1 MGNTDM
7 RLSGTLT
14 SPIELGGHL
23 TNETLQGLSSYEV
36 AVANGFTGTEAEW
49 LASLKGET
57 GATPNISIGD
67 VTTGQPGTNAEAS
80 VSGTPENPVMDFI
93 IPRGDIGATPNM
105 TIGTVATGQE
115 GTYAQATITGTP
127 EDPVLNLTIPRG
139 DTGDAGFDPIV
150 EVTKNGNTATV
161 SVTDATHTTE
171 VNIVDGYTPQK
182 NVDYFDGHSP
192 VITGSKSQGTTF
204 IYSDG
209 EQIGAI
215 ADGEDGYTPRKG
227 VDYFDGHTP
236 AISGEKIDD
245 TTFIYA
251 DGVRIATVLDGI
263 DGNSPVIT
271 TVKSGKTTSI
281 LADSVVI
288 GTISDGAD
296 GHSPTITTTK
306 SGKTTTI
313 LSDGASIGSVADGQD
328 GHSPEITT
336 NKVGK
341 VLTILSDGSA
351 IGTVS
356 DGADGVTPTITTNKS
371 GTTTTIYSNGSPIG
385 SIEDGPKGDDGDTP
399 EITTSKTGKTTTIYA
414 DGSPIGTVDD
424 GADGTTPSITASKSG
439 SVTTISVNGNPIAE
453 INDGTPG
460 QDGTP
465 AIIDAT
471 PTEDSPNAVSSGG
484 VYTELSDVKETLNN
498 KYEKPSTGIPASD
511 IASGVI
517 PDVSGKADKVQ
528 SATSGNFASLDANG
542 NLMDSGHKHSDYL
555 TEHQDLTD
563 YVKNDD
569 YASSSVGGVVKLSS
583 SIGMN
588 SSNQIG
594 MIPATNADVQDG
606 SNGIN
611 GITPSRQHRA
621 VFYGLAKAAGDTTQS
636 SSSNTVGTYT
646 ETAQSKIHEMLDA
659 PATVSGTTPTIT
671 GKSGIRYICGEVST
685 LSITPPASGI
695 IDVIFT
701 SGSTPTVLTVPST
714 VKFPEWFDPT
724 SLVANTTYEINIAD
738 GVYGAVMAW
747 T

>member
-23 TNETLQGLSSYEV
+23 TNETLEGLSAYEV

-57 GATPNISIGD
+57 GATPDISIGN
-67 VTTGQPGTNAEAS
+67 VTTGQPGTNVEVS
-80 VSGTPENPVMDFI
+80 VSGTPENPVMDFT
-93 IPRGDIGATPNM
+93 IPRGDVGATPNM
-105 TIGTVATGQE
+105 TIGTVTTGEE
-115 GTYAQATITGTP
+115 GTQAQATITGTP

-150 EVTKNGNTATV
+150 EVTKDGNTATV

-192 VITGSKSQGTTF
+192 KITGAKSQGTTF
-204 IYSDG
+204 VYSDG

-215 ADGEDGYTPRKG
+215 TDGQDGYTPRKG

-251 DGVRIATVLDGI
+251 DGVRIATVLDGL

-306 SGKTTTI
+306 SGTTTTI
-313 LSDGASIGSVADGQD
+313 LSDGTSVGTISDGQD

-341 VLTILSDGSA
+341 ILSILSDGQT

-356 DGADGVTPTITTNKS
+356 DGVDGQDAITPTITTNKS
-371 GTTTTIYSNGSPIG
+371 GTTTTIYSNGV
-385 SIEDGPKGDDGDTP
+385 
-399 EITTSKTGKTTTIYA
+399 A
-414 DGSPIGTVDD
+414 IGTVED
-424 GADGTTPSITASKSG
+424 GADGTTP
-439 SVTTISVNGNPIAE
+439 VV
-453 INDGTPG
+453 D
-460 QDGTP
+460 Q
-465 AIIDAT
+465 T
-471 PTEDSPNAVSSGG
+471 PTDGSINAVSSGG
-484 VYTELSDVKETLNN
+484 VYNELEDIRDDLSQ
-498 KYEKPSTGIPASD
+498 KYEKPSIGIPASD
-511 IASGVI
+511 LASGVI

-528 SATSGNFASLDANG
+528 NATSGNFASLDANG
-542 NLMDSGHKHSDYL
+542 NLTDSGHKHSDYL

-563 YVKNDD
+563 YVKNTD
-569 YASSSVGGVVKLSS
+569 YASASVGGVVKISGNGLEMYNGGLR
-583 SIGMN
+583 ITK
-588 SSNQIG
+588 
-594 MIPATNADVQDG
+594 AADANVKTG
-606 SNGIN
+606 TGTYSPIVPN
-611 GITPSRQHRA
+611 TQHQS

-636 SSSNTVGTYT
+636 ASSNAVGTYT

-659 PATVSGTTPTIT
+659 PVAVSGTTPTIT
-671 GKSGIRYICGEVST
+671 GKSGIRYICGEVGT
-685 LSITPPASGI
+685 LSITAPESGC
-695 IDVIFT
+695 IDVVFT
-701 SGSTPTVLTVPST
+701 SGSTPTVLTVTSAKT
-714 VKFPEWFDPT
+714 GVTAIKWMNGFDPT
-724 SLVANTTYEINIAD
+724 SLDADTTYEVNILD
-738 GVYGAVMAW
+738 GELGVAGSW